1 VNERTRRFALSVLS
15 AVVALAAALVIL
27 AIVLT
32 VLGVNPFEAVAAL
45 FNFGETPRAKSN
57 QIRAW
62 INRSIPL
69 FLAGLAVSVGFRMNL
84 FNIGV
89 EGQYRVAALFAAWAG
104 AAVTL
109 PKPIHISYI
118 IIVAML
124 SGAAYAA
131 IPAVLKVTRGVNEV
145 ITTIM
150 LNSIAIA
157 LTAWLVRGPAVR
169 ANLPDNTNPSTEPL
183 PDSGRL
189 PGFTWIFDMFGL
201 EPPSRPVNGFLWVA
215 IVIGV
220 VVAVVLRSSRFG
232 FSLRASGLN
241 LTAAAASGIPARRM
255 VVQAML
261 LSGALAGLIG
271 LPQVLGEVYVF
282 GDTFTAGLGFAG
294 IAVALLG
301 RNSPAGIA
309 VAAILFAFLDR
320 AGPSLQREGIP
331 PSVVVITQGVIVL
344 TVVIVNEVGTRMVKR
359 SEERRAGG
367 TQEAPPPSGTT
378 PPPTSPSAEEVR
390 A

>member
-1 VNERTRRFALSVLS
+1 MSDRTRRLLLSVL
-15 AVVALAAALVIL
+15 AGVVAIVAALVIL
-27 AIVLT
+27 AIVLAI
-32 VLGVNPFEAVAAL
+32 LGVDPVKAVAAL
-45 FNFGETPRAKSN
+45 FNFGETPRAQSN
-57 QIRAW
+57 QMRAW
-62 INRSIPL
+62 INRTIPL

-89 EGQYRVAALFAAWAG
+89 EGQYRVAAVCAAWAG
-104 AAVTL
+104 AVVTL
-109 PKPIHISYI
+109 PKPIHITYI
-118 IIVAML
+118 VIVAML
-124 SGAAYAA
+124 AGAAYAA

-169 ANLPDNTNPSTEPL
+169 TDLPENTNPSTEPL
-183 PDSGRL
+183 PESARM
-189 PGFTWIFDMFGL
+189 PGFTWIFDLFGL
-201 EPPSRPVNGFLWVA
+201 EPPSRPVNGFIFVA
-215 IVIGV
+215 IFIGIV
-220 VVAVVLRSSRFG
+220 LAVVLRSSRFG

-241 LTAAAASGIPARRM
+241 LTAAAASGIPAKRM
-255 VVQAML
+255 IVQAML
-261 LSGALAGLIG
+261 LSGAVAGLIG
-271 LPQVLGEVYVF
+271 LPQVLGETYLF

-309 VAAILFAFLDR
+309 LAAVLFAFLDR

-331 PSVVVITQGVIVL
+331 PSVVVITQGVLVL

-367 TQEAPPPSGTT
+367 AQAVPPPADPK
-378 PPPTSPSAEEVR
+378 PPANPPAAEVT

>member
-1 VNERTRRFALSVLS
+1 MSDRTRRLLLSML
-15 AVVALAAALVIL
+15 AGVVAIVAALVIL
-27 AIVLT
+27 AIVL
-32 VLGVNPFEAVAAL
+32 VILGVDPLEAVAAL
-45 FNFGETPRAKSN
+45 FNFGETPRAQSN
-57 QIRAW
+57 QMRAW
-62 INRSIPL
+62 INRAIPL

-89 EGQYRVAALFAAWAG
+89 EGQYRVAAVFAAWAG
-104 AAVTL
+104 AVITL
-109 PKPIHISYI
+109 PKPFHITAI
-118 IIVAML
+118 IIVAMMA
-124 SGAAYAA
+124 GAAYAA

-169 ANLPDNTNPSTEPL
+169 ADLPENTNPSTEPL
-183 PDSGRL
+183 PDSARM
-189 PGFTWIFDMFGL
+189 PGFTWIFDIFGL
-201 EPPSRPVNGFLWVA
+201 EPPSRPVNGFLFVA
-215 IVIGV
+215 IAIGIV
-220 VVAVVLRSSRFG
+220 LAVVLRSSRFG

-241 LTAAAASGIPARRM
+241 LTAAAAGGIPAKRM
-255 VVQAML
+255 IVQAML
-261 LSGALAGLIG
+261 LSGAVAGLIG
-271 LPQVLGEVYVF
+271 LPQVLGETYLF

-309 VAAILFAFLDR
+309 LAAVLFAFLDR

-331 PSVVVITQGVIVL
+331 PSVVVITQGVLVL

-367 TQEAPPPSGTT
+367 AQAT
-378 PPPTSPSAEEVR
+378 PPPADPKPPANPPAAEVT

>member
-1 VNERTRRFALSVLS
+1 
-15 AVVALAAALVIL
+15 
-27 AIVLT
+27 
-32 VLGVNPFEAVAAL
+32 
-45 FNFGETPRAKSN
+45 
-57 QIRAW
+57 
-62 INRSIPL
+62 
-69 FLAGLAVSVGFRMNL
+69 
-84 FNIGV
+84 
-89 EGQYRVAALFAAWAG
+89 
-104 AAVTL
+104 
-109 PKPIHISYI
+109 
-118 IIVAML
+118 
-124 SGAAYAA
+124 
-131 IPAVLKVTRGVNEV
+131 
-145 ITTIM
+145 
-150 LNSIAIA
+150 
-157 LTAWLVRGPAVR
+157 
-169 ANLPDNTNPSTEPL
+169 
-183 PDSGRL
+183 
-189 PGFTWIFDMFGL
+189 
-201 EPPSRPVNGFLWVA
+201 VA

-255 VVQAML
+255 IIQAML

-309 VAAILFAFLDR
+309 VAAVLFAFLDR

-367 TQEAPPPSGTT
+367 AQAAPPPPPDGGTPAEPRT
-378 PPPTSPSAEEVR
+378 PPQTPPAAEVR
-390 A
+390 V

>member
-1 VNERTRRFALSVLS
+1 MSERTRRFGLGVLS
-15 AVVALAAALVIL
+15 AVVAVAAALVIL
-27 AIVLT
+27 AVVLA
-32 VLGVNPFEAVAAL
+32 VLGVDPFKAVAAL
-45 FNFGETPRAKSN
+45 FDFGETPRAQSN

-62 INRSIPL
+62 INRTIPL

-109 PKPIHISYI
+109 PKPLHIGYVVV
-118 IIVAML
+118 VAML
-124 SGAAYAA
+124 TGAAYAA

-157 LTAWLVRGPAVR
+157 LTAWLLRGPAVR
-169 ANLPDNTNPSTEPL
+169 SNLPENTNPSTEPL
-183 PDSGRL
+183 PDSARV

-201 EPPSRPVNGFLWVA
+201 QPPSRPVNGFLWVA

-220 VVAVVLRSSRFG
+220 VVAVLLRSTRFG

-255 VVQAML
+255 IVQAML

-367 TQEAPPPSGTT
+367 HQQAPPPAGTT
-378 PPPTSPSAEEVR
+378 PPAGPPAAEVT

>member
-1 VNERTRRFALSVLS
+1 MSDRTRRFGLSLLS
-15 AVVALAAALVIL
+15 AVVAVVAALVIL
-27 AIVLT
+27 AVVLT
-32 VLGVNPFEAVAAL
+32 VLGVDPFKAVAAL
-45 FNFGETPRAKSN
+45 FNFGETPRAQSN

-118 IIVAML
+118 IVVAML

-169 ANLPDNTNPSTEPL
+169 ADLPDNTNPSTEPL
-183 PDSGRL
+183 PDSARM
-189 PGFTWIFDMFGL
+189 PGFTWVFDAFGL

-220 VVAVVLRSSRFG
+220 VVVVVLRSSRFG
-232 FSLRASGLN
+232 FALRASGLN

-255 VVQAML
+255 IVQAML

-282 GDTFTAGLGFAG
+282 GDTFTAGLGF
-294 IAVALLG
+294 
-301 RNSPAGIA
+301 AGIA

-367 TQEAPPPSGTT
+367 TQAAPPPSGTT
-378 PPPTSPSAEEVR
+378 PPATPPAAEVT

>member
-1 VNERTRRFALSVLS
+1 MNERTRRFALSVLS
-15 AVVALAAALVIL
+15 GVVALAAALVIL
-27 AIVLT
+27 AVVLT
-32 VLGVNPFEAVAAL
+32 VLGVDPFKAVAAL
-45 FNFGETPRAKSN
+45 FNFGETPRAQSN

-109 PKPIHISYI
+109 PKPIHLSYI
-118 IIVAML
+118 IVVAML

-169 ANLPDNTNPSTEPL
+169 ADLPDNTNPSTEPL
-183 PDSGRL
+183 PESGRL
-189 PGFTWIFDMFGL
+189 PGFTWIFDLFGL

-215 IVIGV
+215 IAIGV
-220 VVAVVLRSSRFG
+220 ILAVVLRSSRFG

-241 LTAAAASGIPARRM
+241 LTAAAAGGIPARRM

-367 TQEAPPPSGTT
+367 TQAAPEPPGTT
-378 PPPTSPSAEEVR
+378 PPASPPAAEVT

>member
-1 VNERTRRFALSVLS
+1 MSDRSRRLLLSLL
-15 AVVALAAALVIL
+15 AGVVAVLAALVIL
-27 AIVLT
+27 AVVLT
-32 VLGVNPFEAVAAL
+32 ILGVDPVKAVAAL
-45 FNFGETPRAKSN
+45 FNFGETPRAQSN

-69 FLAGLAVSVGFRMNL
+69 FLAGLAVSIGFRMNL

-89 EGQYRVAALFAAWAG
+89 EGQYRVAAVMAAWAG

-109 PKPIHISYI
+109 PKPLHITYI
-118 IIVAML
+118 VVVAML
-124 SGAAYAA
+124 SGAAYAS

-183 PDSGRL
+183 PDSARM
-189 PGFTWIFDMFGL
+189 PGFTWIFDLFGL
-201 EPPSRPVNGFLWVA
+201 QPPSRPVNGFLFVA
-215 IVIGV
+215 IGIGIV
-220 VVAVVLRSSRFG
+220 LAVVLRSSRFG

-241 LTAAAASGIPARRM
+241 LTAAAASGIPAKRM
-255 VVQAML
+255 IVQAML
-261 LSGALAGLIG
+261 LSGAVAGLIG
-271 LPQVLGEVYVF
+271 LPQVLGETYVF

-309 VAAILFAFLDR
+309 VAAVLFAFLDR

-344 TVVIVNEVGTRMVKR
+344 TVVVVNEVGTRMVKR

-367 TQEAPPPSGTT
+367 AQAAPPP
-378 PPPTSPSAEEVR
+378 PPPPVDPKATAAEVT

>member
-1 VNERTRRFALSVLS
+1 VSDRNRRLLLSVLS
-15 AVVALAAALVIL
+15 AVVAVLAALVIL

-32 VLGVNPFEAVAAL
+32 ILGVDPVEAVAAL
-45 FNFGETPRAKSN
+45 FNFGETPRSQSN
-57 QIRAW
+57 QLRAW
-62 INRSIPL
+62 INRTIPL

-89 EGQYRVAALFAAWAG
+89 EGQYRVAAVFAAWAG

-109 PKPIHISYI
+109 PRPLHITYI
-118 IIVAML
+118 VIVAML
-124 SGAAYAA
+124 AGAAYAA

-157 LTAWLVRGPAVR
+157 LAAWLVRGPAVR
-169 ANLPDNTNPSTEPL
+169 PALPDNTNPSTEPL
-183 PDSGRL
+183 ADSGRM
-189 PGFTWIFDMFGL
+189 PGFTWIFDVFGL
-201 EPPSRPVNGFLWVA
+201 QPPSRPVNGFLFVA
-215 IVIGV
+215 IGIGV

-232 FSLRASGLN
+232 FALRASGLN
-241 LTAAAASGIPARRM
+241 LTAAAASGIPAKRM
-255 VVQAML
+255 IVQAML

-271 LPQVLGEVYVF
+271 LPQVLGETYVY

-309 VAAILFAFLDR
+309 IAAVLFAFLDR

-344 TVVIVNEVGTRMVKR
+344 TVVVVNEVGTRLVKR

-367 TQEAPPPSGTT
+367 AQAAPPPPPAT
-378 PPPTSPSAEEVR
+378 PPATPPAAEVT

>member
-1 VNERTRRFALSVLS
+1 VSDRTRRLLLSLL
-15 AVVALAAALVIL
+15 AGVVAVLAALVIL
-27 AIVLT
+27 AVVLA
-32 VLGVNPFEAVAAL
+32 VLGVDPLKAVKAL
-45 FNFGETPRAKSN
+45 FDFGETPRARSN
-57 QIRAW
+57 QLRAW

-69 FLAGLAVSVGFRMNL
+69 FLAGLAVSIGFRMNL

-89 EGQYRVAALFAAWAG
+89 EGQYRVAAVFAAWAG
-104 AAVTL
+104 AAVVL
-109 PKPIHISYI
+109 PKPLAITFI
-118 IIVAML
+118 IVVAML
-124 SGAAYAA
+124 AGAAYAA

-169 ANLPDNTNPSTEPL
+169 ADLPENTNPSTEPL
-183 PDSGRL
+183 PDSARM
-189 PGFTWIFDMFGL
+189 PGFTWIFDLFGL
-201 EPPSRPVNGFLWVA
+201 QPPSRPVNGFLFVA
-215 IVIGV
+215 IGIGV
-220 VVAVVLRSSRFG
+220 VLALVLRSSRFG

-241 LTAAAASGIPARRM
+241 LTAAAAGGIPAKRM
-255 VVQAML
+255 IVQAML
-261 LSGALAGLIG
+261 LSGAVAGLVG
-271 LPQVLGEVYVF
+271 LPQVLGETYVF

-301 RNSPAGIA
+301 RNSPAGIG

-344 TVVIVNEVGTRMVKR
+344 TVVIVNEVGTRIVKR

-367 TQEAPPPSGTT
+367 AQAEPPPVQPKPPAT
-378 PPPTSPSAEEVR
+378 PAEEVP

>member
-1 VNERTRRFALSVLS
+1 MSDRTRRLLLSVLS
-15 AVVALAAALVIL
+15 AVVAVLAALVIL

-32 VLGVNPFEAVAAL
+32 ILGVDPVEAVAAL
-45 FNFGETPRAKSN
+45 FNFGETPRAQSN

-89 EGQYRVAALFAAWAG
+89 EGQYRIAAVFAAWAG

-109 PKPIHISYI
+109 PRPIHITYI

-124 SGAAYAA
+124 AGAAYAA

-150 LNSIAIA
+150 LNSIAIGLA
-157 LTAWLVRGPAVR
+157 AWLVRGPAVR
-169 ANLPDNTNPSTEPL
+169 PALPDNTNPSTEPL
-183 PDSGRL
+183 PESGRM
-189 PGFTWIFDMFGL
+189 PGFTWIFDLFGL
-201 EPPSRPVNGFLWVA
+201 QPPSRPVNGFLFVA
-215 IVIGV
+215 IGIGI

-232 FSLRASGLN
+232 FALRASGLN
-241 LTAAAASGIPARRM
+241 LTAAAASGIPAKRM
-255 VVQAML
+255 IVQAML

-271 LPQVLGEVYVF
+271 LPQVLGETYSY

-309 VAAILFAFLDR
+309 IAAVLFAFLDR

-344 TVVIVNEVGTRMVKR
+344 TVVIVNEVGTRLVKR

-367 TQEAPPPSGTT
+367 AQAAPPA
-378 PPPTSPSAEEVR
+378 PPPTSPTTPPAAEVT

>member
-1 VNERTRRFALSVLS
+1 MNERTRRFALSVLS
-15 AVVALAAALVIL
+15 GVVALAAALVIL
-27 AIVLT
+27 AVVLT
-32 VLGVNPFEAVAAL
+32 VLGVDPFEAVAAL
-45 FNFGETPRAKSN
+45 FNFGETPRAQSN

-109 PKPIHISYI
+109 PKPLHLSYI

-169 ANLPDNTNPSTEPL
+169 ADLPDNTNPSTEPL
-183 PDSGRL
+183 PESGRL
-189 PGFTWIFDMFGL
+189 PGFTWIFDLFGL

-232 FSLRASGLN
+232 FALRASGLN

-255 VVQAML
+255 IVQAML

-309 VAAILFAFLDR
+309 VAAVLFAFLDR

-367 TQEAPPPSGTT
+367 TQAAPEPPGTT
-378 PPPTSPSAEEVR
+378 PPASPPAAEVR